1 MPLDARP
8 CPLWVISGHRLTSA
22 SCPLFPLKRTFLSAV
37 CTSAECHKQTFRN
50 SAVLSP
56 MDYDLLRTSRGSIRA
71 GTHKPDRPQ
80 WRGAADR
87 ACLLAHLKLG
97 KSPAIP
103 DQAEL
108 PTLAP
113 ALSWVV
119 PAEGMSP
126 TFRVASPS
134 NRRHAASKVRSDVQ
148 LDGNAVR
155 WRPFPH
161 AINLDVTGLANS
173 SANKSLRPTWMS
185 APLSYWPVWAVSLD
199 RNS

>member
-1 MPLDARP
+1 MMTCSGRREALFAPEL
-8 CPLWVISGHRLTSA
+8 ISLT
-22 SCPLFPLKRTFLSAV
+22 
-37 CTSAECHKQTFRN
+37 
-50 SAVLSP
+50 VLSGEAQQIGP
-56 MDYDLLRTSRGSIRA
+56 A
-71 GTHKPDRPQ
+71 V
-80 WRGAADR
+80 
-87 ACLLAHLKLG
+87 LAHLKLG